1 MSDFNQSKYIQGYNK
16 EHYKSFRVDLKIAEW
31 EKANKLLKE
40 NNMTKAELVR
50 LALKMLENGTL
61 KKEEKDN

>member
-16 EHYKSFRVDLKIAEW
+16 EHYKSFRMDLKIEEW
-31 EKANKLLKE
+31 ENANNLLKK

-50 LALKMLENGTL
+50 IALKMLEKGTL
-61 KKEEKDN
+61 KKEDKQ